1 MRVFAPAVVGVR
13 VHVPAATVPVHESV
27 ASLTGTSPDGVPL
40 LDVTVK
46 VTAIASPTTDG
57 SRPWPAIVLA
67 LLPPLTVSVRDG
79 TGVMCVVPKNNMYS
93 CAGPLISSPH

>member
-1 MRVFAPAVVGVR
+1 MRVFAPAVVGVK

-27 ASLTGTSPDGVPL
+27 ASLTVTSPDGVPL

-57 SRPWPAIVLA
+57 SCPWPVIVVAVLA
-67 LLPPLTVSVRDG
+67 GLSVIVPDG
-79 TGVMCVVPKNNMYS
+79 TGVRLVASKVNV
-93 CAGPLISSPH
+93 